1 MRFLP
6 HMDKGGAYEP
16 RRKKENSMIINCTP
30 HDVAIY
36 NISDL
41 ILNNGRLYL
50 HEKAGMEYPEPLRVY
65 PAAKVPTRVTVVQEP
80 AGIADGTLIYR
91 WFPEEI
97 INLPK
102 PKPDTYYIV
111 STMVAQA
118 WPAREDFISPGTL
131 VHDADG
137 HIVGCIDFSRV

>member
-1 MRFLP
+1 
-6 HMDKGGAYEP
+6 
-16 RRKKENSMIINCTP
+16 MIINCTP
-30 HDVAIY
+30 HEVCIY
-36 NISDL
+36 TPSNCYMRD
-41 ILNNGRLYL
+41 GVLYL
-50 HEKAGMEYPEPLRVY
+50 RDYEDEFPQPFLTY

-80 AGIADGTLIYR
+80 AGIADGILIYR

-111 STMVAQA
+111 SKMVAQA
-118 WPAREDFISPGTL
+118 WPAREDFIFPGTL
-131 VHDADG
+131 VRDADG